1 MADLSPAAQS
11 VLEAVESAME
21 GGFIEPDFVPYE
33 ARKIVAA
40 LRATALYCT
49 RERLILMAI
58 ADELE
63 GVNEA

>member
-1 MADLSPAAQS
+1 MLDLSFAAQA
-11 VLEAVESAME
+11 VLGAVESAME
-21 GGFIEPDFVPYE
+21 GGLIEPEFVPYE
-33 ARKIVAA
+33 ARKIAAA

-58 ADELE
+58 AAELE